1 MGSLGK
7 GRHFPPGAWSKG
19 VAARPE
25 EWPAATALAFERPGD
40 SAQGA
45 PSPRGTCPSPE
56 CGLLLHPALCP
67 GPCKQRFVS
76 SHRLLLYKPLSCG
89 LCFQVIPPAPTAS
102 RPSSGLADSRN
113 GHGLRVP
120 SSRLCSLSPRRG
132 LCGLQD
138 GVPTVSAGHHAFHSP
153 PVGRPSSPPPGPH
166 TPAKPKDLLCE
177 EGGHLGPGTS
187 PRSSAQTGS
196 FGTDARDLRPR
207 PSLRLGPS
215 PPPLRHLGLRRASVC
230 TSLT

>member
-40 SAQGA
+40 SAQGPPLPEA
-45 PSPRGTCPSPE
+45 PAHLQI
-56 CGLLLHPALCP
+56 GLLLHPALCP

-89 LCFQVIPPAPTAS
+89 LCFRVIPPAPTAS

-138 GVPTVSAGHHAFHSP
+138 GVPTLSQQA
-153 PVGRPSSPPPGPH
+153 
-166 TPAKPKDLLCE
+166 TLL
-177 EGGHLGPGTS
+177 TV
-187 PRSSAQTGS
+187 RRFA
-196 FGTDARDLRPR
+196 DRPR
-207 PSLRLGPS
+207 PHLDPTHQPNQRTCSVKRVVTSALERALGALRRRGPS
-215 PPPLRHLGLRRASVC
+215 GQTHGTCGQGPACVSALPLPHFVTWGCGVPPFAHP
-230 TSLT
+230 